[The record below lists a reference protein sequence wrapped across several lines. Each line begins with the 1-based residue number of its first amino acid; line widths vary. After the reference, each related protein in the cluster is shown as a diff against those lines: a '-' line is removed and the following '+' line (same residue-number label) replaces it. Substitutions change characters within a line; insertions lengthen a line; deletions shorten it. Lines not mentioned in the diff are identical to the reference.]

1 MEEIILY
8 GLAFFVIAFLYATV
22 GHGGASGYL
31 ALMALFNFNV
41 VVIKPTALILNLLVS
56 CIAFVSFYK
65 AKHFKSTLLWPLVIT
80 SIPFAYIGSI
90 VPVSAGVYKKILAI
104 VLLIAVIR
112 MLFLNKVNSSNHAP
126 KWYWLSLAGAIIGI
140 ISGMVGMG
148 GGILLSPLLL
158 LMGWSN
164 QQQTA
169 ALSAIF
175 IFLNSAAGMLGQLKQ
190 GFSLDQSTYTLIVFV
205 LVGGWLGAYFGSKKL
220 QSNQLKFILA
230 TVLIVAATKLLFV
243 K

>member
-90 VPVSAGVYKKILAI
+90 VPVSEGVYKKILAI

-190 GFSLDQSTYTLIVFV
+190 GFSLDQSTYTIIVFV

>member
-8 GLAFFVIAFLYATV
+8 GLAFFIIAFLYAAV

-31 ALMALFNFNV
+31 ALMAIFSFNAS
-41 VVIKPTALILNLLVS
+41 VIKPTALILNLLVS
-56 CIAFVSFYK
+56 CIAFISFYK
-65 AKHFKSTLLWPLVIT
+65 AKHFKSSMLWPLVMT
-80 SIPFAYIGSI
+80 SIPFAFLGSI
-90 VPVSAGVYKKILAI
+90 VPVSEGLYKKILAV
-104 VLLIAVIR
+104 VLLIAVAR
-112 MLFLNKVNSSNHAP
+112 LLFLNKSNNSGPAP
-126 KWYWLSLAGAIIGI
+126 KWYWLSLAGAIIGLV
-140 ISGMVGMG
+140 SGMIGMG

-175 IFLNSAAGMLGQLKQ
+175 IFLNSAAGMLGQLKK
-190 GFSLDQSTYTLIVFV
+190 GFELDQSTYAIIFFV
-205 LVGGWLGAYFGSKKL
+205 LLGGWFGAYVGSKKL
-220 QSNQLKFILA
+220 HANQLKLILA
-230 TVLIVAATKLLFV
+230 SVLILAATKLLFV

>member
-8 GLAFFVIAFLYATV
+8 GLAFFVISFLYATV

-31 ALMALFNFNV
+31 ALMAIFNFNV
-41 VVIKPTALILNLLVS
+41 GVIKPTALILNLLVS
-56 CIAFVSFYK
+56 FIAFVSFYK
-65 AKHFKSTLLWPLVIT
+65 AKHFKSSMLWPLVIT
-80 SIPFAYIGSI
+80 SIPFAYLGSI
-90 VPVSAGVYKKILAI
+90 TPVSDGLYKKLLAV
-104 VLLIAVIR
+104 VLLIVVARI
-112 MLFLNKVNSSNHAP
+112 LFLNKLNNSRPAP
-126 KWYWLSLAGAIIGI
+126 KWYWLSLTGAIIGVV
-140 ISGMVGMG
+140 SGMIGMG

-158 LMGWSN
+158 LMGWST

-175 IFLNSAAGMLGQLKQ
+175 IFLNSAAGMLGQFKK
-190 GFSLDQSTYTLIVFV
+190 GFELDQSTYAIIIFV
-205 LVGGWLGAYFGSKKL
+205 LLGGWLGAYFGSKKL

-230 TVLIVAATKLLFV
+230 SVLIVAATKLLFV

>member
-8 GLAFFVIAFLYATV
+8 GLAFFVIAFLYAIV

-31 ALMALFNFNV
+31 ALMAIFNFNV
-41 VVIKPTALILNLLVS
+41 GVIKPTALILNLLVS
-56 CIAFVSFYK
+56 FIAFVSFYK
-65 AKHFKSTLLWPLVIT
+65 AKHFKSSMLLPLVIT
-80 SIPFAYIGSI
+80 SIPFAYLGSI
-90 VPVSAGVYKKILAI
+90 IPVSDDLYKKLLAV
-104 VLLIAVIR
+104 VLLIAVARI
-112 MLFLNKVNSSNHAP
+112 LFLNKSNSNGPTP
-126 KWYWLSLAGAIIGI
+126 KWYWLSLTGAIIGLV
-140 ISGMVGMG
+140 SGMIGMG

-158 LMGWSN
+158 LMGWST

-175 IFLNSAAGMLGQLKQ
+175 IFLNSAAGMVGQFKK
-190 GFSLDQSTYTLIVFV
+190 GFELDQSTYAIIVFV
-205 LVGGWLGAYFGSKKL
+205 LLGGWIGAYLGSKKL

>member
-8 GLAFFVIAFLYATV
+8 GLAFFVIAFLYAAV

-31 ALMALFNFNV
+31 ALMAIFNFNTS
-41 VVIKPTALILNLLVS
+41 VIKPTALILNLLVS
-56 CIAFVSFYK
+56 CIAFISFYK
-65 AKHFKSTLLWPLVIT
+65 AKHFKSSLLWPLIAT

-90 VPVSAGVYKKILAI
+90 MPISEGLYKKILAV
-104 VLLIAVIR
+104 VLLIAVAR
-112 MLFLNKVNSSNHAP
+112 MLFINKTNASQHPP
-126 KWYWLSLAGAIIGI
+126 KWYWLSLAGALIGI
-140 ISGMVGMG
+140 ISGMIGMG

-175 IFLNSAAGMLGQLKQ
+175 IFLNSAAGMFGQLRN
-190 GFSLDQSTYTLIVFV
+190 GFELDQSTYAIIIFV
-205 LVGGWLGAYFGSKKL
+205 LLGGWFGAYIGSKKL
-220 QSNQLKFILA
+220 HSNQLKFILA
-230 TVLIVAATKLLFV
+230 SVLVVAATKLLFV

>member
-1 MEEIILY
+1 MEEIFLY

-31 ALMALFNFNV
+31 ALMALFNFNA

-65 AKHFKSTLLWPLVIT
+65 AKHFKSTMLWPLVLT
-80 SIPFAYIGSI
+80 SIPLAYIGSI
-90 VPVSAGVYKKILAI
+90 VPVSEGVYKKILAI
-104 VLLIAVIR
+104 VLLIAVVR
-112 MLFLNKVNSSNHAP
+112 MLFLNKVNSATHAP
-126 KWYWLSLAGAIIGI
+126 KWYWLSLAGAIIGL

-190 GFSLDQSTYTLIVFV
+190 GFSLDQSTYTIIVFV
-205 LVGGWLGAYFGSKKL
+205 LVGGWFGAYFGSKKF